1 MDKRDMNRA
10 LEYARLIKEFVCGQ
24 FPEEFTKYNK
34 TQEIKK
40 IPPLE

>member
-24 FPEEFTKYNK
+24 FPEEFAKYNGNIWRNSL
-34 TQEIKK
+34 TAS
-40 IPPLE
+40 